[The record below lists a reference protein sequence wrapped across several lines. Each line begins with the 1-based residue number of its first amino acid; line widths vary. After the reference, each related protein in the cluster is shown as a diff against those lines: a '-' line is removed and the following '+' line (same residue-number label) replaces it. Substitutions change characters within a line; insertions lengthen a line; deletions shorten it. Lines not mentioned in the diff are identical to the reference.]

1 MTSRYALAGF
11 LSAAFAVVV
20 QYFLSLSNAAAEGR
34 SLPDETVHY
43 ASYMTVWTNTLVALC
58 FCAAAFPALQ
68 KLDFFRNKSLLAATA
83 GYITMVGLAYHI
95 LLSETN
101 NPQGLE
107 WFTDLLLHYINPVL
121 YLVWWAW
128 LAPKDI
134 LPFREALRWMI
145 FPAVYFLFS
154 LIKGFITDWYPY
166 PFVNVTE
173 LGYPAV
179 LTTSAV
185 LMAIYLI
192 IGLVFTVLCR
202 RLAMRT
208 A

>member
-1 MTSRYALAGF
+1 
-11 LSAAFAVVV
+11 VVV
-20 QYFLSLSNAAAEGR
+20 QYFLSLSNAAADGR
-34 SLPDETVHY
+34 SLLDETVHY
-43 ASYMTVWTNTLVALC
+43 VSYMTVWTNTLVALC
-58 FCAAAFPALQ
+58 FGAAAFPVLQ
-68 KLDFFRNKSLLAATA
+68 KFDFFRNKSLLTATA

-95 LLSETN
+95 LLSKTN
-101 NPQGLE
+101 NPQGIE

-121 YLVWWAW
+121 YVLWWAW
-128 LAPKDI
+128 LVPKDI
-134 LPFREALRWMI
+134 LPFSEALRWMI

-173 LGYPAV
+173 LGYPVV

-185 LMAIYLI
+185 LLTIYLV
-192 IGLVFTVLCR
+192 IGLVFTLLCR
-202 RLAMRT
+202 RLAVRT